1 MQAGADG
8 EWNPGHIVLAWRAW
22 LTRPIDRLA
31 GSRRWSWWTGL
42 WAFSVG
48 ILVDGLNPRADASS
62 EQWRYII
69 DHTRGDLVAPA
80 VPGSREANLTFRI
93 VPRLVGRVLH
103 LSSPYQFLIVQWL
116 LAIVML
122 AVIARLLDEALD
134 DRRAAVVGTFGAVG
148 LWAVASAWT
157 DPRGNFDAAAV
168 LLLLVAMLVRKPPL
182 ILVGALAATFVD
194 ERAFIVAPLVALWH
208 LLRDDDPRQPKAMRD
223 LAWVPALTVVAAM
236 AAHLVIRSW
245 LKARYGVGEGQN
257 RSPGDP
263 WTQLNNYPNGIWGA
277 LEGYWL
283 VALAGLA
290 TMWRSGR
297 RLLATGASLVIGVT
311 LLVGVSVFDI
321 SRSVGFIFPIVPV
334 ALLAMRPVE
343 RSWKESLLWVAA
355 AVSLLWPLLYAAD
368 DRTVV
373 WEYPLPLL
381 IVDWAMNG

>member
-1 MQAGADG
+1 M
-8 EWNPGHIVLAWRAW
+8 
-22 LTRPIDRLA
+22 
-31 GSRRWSWWTGL
+31 
-42 WAFSVG
+42 
-48 ILVDGLNPRADASS
+48 
-62 EQWRYII
+62 
-69 DHTRGDLVAPA
+69 
-80 VPGSREANLTFRI
+80 
-93 VPRLVGRVLH
+93 
-103 LSSPYQFLIVQWL
+103 
-116 LAIVML
+116 
-122 AVIARLLDEALD
+122 
-134 DRRAAVVGTFGAVG
+134 
-148 LWAVASAWT
+148 
-157 DPRGNFDAAAV
+157 

-297 RLLATGASLVIGVT
+297 RLLATGASLVIGVM